1 MTHRVGRHGTACV
14 LFLAMV
20 CSSPAVAQDAAAPD
34 PANVALG
41 EKLYVRGGCHN
52 CHGEKGQGGISVDF
66 PRGPSLRASQ
76 LDHQGMVEIITCG
89 IPDTRMAAWLKGAYT
104 ETACFG
110 EPLGPA
116 PSGTIVTGVFTADE
130 INVLVDYIE
139 TEFMRR

>member
-1 MTHRVGRHGTACV
+1 MTHRIGAACV
-14 LFLAMV
+14 LLLAMV
-20 CSSPAVAQDAAAPD
+20 CSTPAVAQDAAMPD
-34 PANVALG
+34 PAKLALG
-41 EKLYVRGGCHN
+41 EKLYASAGCHN
-52 CHGEKGQGGISVDF
+52 CHGSKGQGGISVDF

-89 IPDTRMAAWLKGAYT
+89 IPDTRMAAWLKGAYS

-130 INVLVDYIE
+130 INALVDYIE
-139 TEFMRR
+139 TAFMRR